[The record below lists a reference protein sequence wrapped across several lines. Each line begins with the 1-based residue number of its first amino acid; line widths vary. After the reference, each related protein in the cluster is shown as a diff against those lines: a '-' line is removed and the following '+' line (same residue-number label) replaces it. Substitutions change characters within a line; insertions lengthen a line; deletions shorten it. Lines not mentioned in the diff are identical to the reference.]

1 MPLRRE
7 AGERVSKSISE
18 GGAVDHGQGGLLGKK
33 RNAEMYPA
41 DAPNERASPAGE
53 PSEAAWR
60 TTGGEIRASG
70 GWNSNATRYRG
81 ASAVSV
87 EKWYWM
93 TFHVAPSRTR
103 VSV

>member
-1 MPLRRE
+1 
-7 AGERVSKSISE
+7 
-18 GGAVDHGQGGLLGKK
+18 
-33 RNAEMYPA
+33 MYPA

-53 PSEAAWR
+53 RSEAAWR